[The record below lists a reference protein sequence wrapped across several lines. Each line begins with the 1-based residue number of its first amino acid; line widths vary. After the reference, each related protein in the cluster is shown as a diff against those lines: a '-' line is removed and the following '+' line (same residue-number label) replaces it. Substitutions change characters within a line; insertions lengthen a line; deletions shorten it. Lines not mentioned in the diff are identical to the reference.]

1 MSIEKAYNQWSS
13 QYDTNKN
20 RTRDLDKKV
29 TTDVLS
35 NVHFQSVLELG
46 CGTGKNTEWLQT
58 RSKSVFSVDFSEAML
73 KIARKKINAENVS
86 FQKADITQ
94 PWNWTDGKF
103 DLITSNLILEHI
115 KDLSFIFQ
123 EAYSKLKSGGYF
135 FISELHPFK
144 QYIGSKARF
153 ETKGELIELETY
165 THHISEFLNSAIS
178 AGFQMKQL
186 DEWFD
191 PDKTDPPRIL
201 SLLFQKPQNTD
212 F

>member
-20 RTRDLDKKV
+20 KTRDLDKNV
-29 TTDVLS
+29 TAEVLS

-46 CGTGKNTEWLQT
+46 CGTGKNTEWFQT
-58 RSKSVFSVDFSEAML
+58 RANRIFSVDFSEEML
-73 KIARKKINAENVS
+73 KIARQKITAKNVS
-86 FQKADITQ
+86 FQKADITKS
-94 PWNWTDGKF
+94 WNWTDENF
-103 DLITSNLILEHI
+103 DLITCNLILEHI
-115 KDLSFIFQ
+115 EDLNFIFQ
-123 EAYSKLKSGGYF
+123 EAYSKLTSGGYF

-144 QYIGSKARF
+144 QYIGTKARF
-153 ETKGELIELETY
+153 ETKEGLIELETY
-165 THHISEFLNSAIS
+165 THHVSEFLKSANS

-201 SLLFQKPQNTD
+201 SLLFQKP
-212 F
+212 